1 MRSTNKANCSSAA
14 PCSGCDA
21 HWHEMK
27 QRRQDASSAEKQQK
41 RASETQALGNS
52 NWKAVKSAVSSGRK
66 KRGEQEQKATQ
77 PAGLT
82 SRSSETGR
90 TSVVGLD
97 CEMVGVGPG
106 GHRSALARISIVNSA
121 GNALLDTFVA
131 PKERVTDYRTSVSG
145 VTQENLK
152 VSA

>member
-1 MRSTNKANCSSAA
+1 
-14 PCSGCDA
+14 
-21 HWHEMK
+21 MK
-27 QRRQDASSAEKQQK
+27 PKRRDASSAEKQQK
-41 RASETQALGNS
+41 KASKTQALGNS
-52 NWKAVKSAVSSGRK
+52 NWKAIQSAVSTGRK
-66 KRGEQEQKATQ
+66 KRGKHEQKATQ
-77 PAGLT
+77 PAGLAP
-82 SRSSETGR
+82 RGSETGR

-106 GHRSALARISIVNSA
+106 GHRSALARVSIVNSA